1 MLIGALQT
9 ARSERCTSIT
19 LETRLRGLETQ
30 KERAVR
36 MTTKLEKRIYLLAI
50 ELNEKIFDSPIDEL
64 LNRLDHFNNKFT

>member
-1 MLIGALQT
+1 MFIGALQT

-19 LETRLRGLETQ
+19 LETRHRGLGTQ

-36 MTTKLEKRIYLLAI
+36 MTTTLEKRIYLLAI